1 MSPRYQPS
9 QKVYFPMSRSNVNLS
24 TAFVSQATPMF
35 SDLLQRLKAD
45 ETLSAVRKRDMA
57 SGLRRVAKALAL
69 PPEAIPAELRWLQP
83 RLARIAAPSMG
94 LTDKSW
100 SNAISDARAA
110 LAHLG
115 CVGKRIH
122 QKANLSPEWRSLWDA
137 ALASGDRTIR
147 TTLSPFV
154 YFLNSLGVAPEDVS
168 DDHAAIYRAAL
179 AEDHIRKSPEK
190 VFKQGIHAWN
200 MAVRMIEGWPQQR
213 LVVPTTV
220 TRIKLPL
227 RDFPASLRE
236 DLDGFYA
243 SLAHPNPLDPEAI
256 SAPLREGTVQ
266 LYGRVLV
273 RFASSLVH
281 AGIPIDALDSLA
293 AVVEPKRAE
302 LGLRWML
309 QRVENKTTVAIEQ
322 AAKVLKLVARRYVR
336 SSEADQKQLDRMGC
350 QLAMKK
356 SGGMTSKNRERLRP
370 LDDEATLRRLL
381 LLPEELFARA
391 EARGDAQ
398 ASTLEREDALAI
410 GILLVA
416 PIRRCNLASI
426 HLDNNLDRPGDGS
439 VYLHFS
445 ENEVKNYQ
453 RLEFR
458 LPPEVVKMIGRH
470 LATRAPRL
478 CPPATPWLFPA
489 RDGRGPMHP
498 DGLSKRIRT
507 RIHRETGLTINPH
520 LFRHIAAKL
529 MLDAH
534 PGGYESV
541 RHLLG
546 HSRLSTTLTVYTGLE
561 AGTAARLFADVVEAA
576 RRP

>member
-1 MSPRYQPS
+1 MSTRGQPNR
-9 QKVYFPMSRSNVNLS
+9 KVYFPMSRINANLS
-24 TAFVSQATPMF
+24 TAFVTQATPMF
-35 SDLLQRLKAD
+35 SDLLQRLEAD
-45 ETLSAVRKRDMA
+45 ETLSAVRKRDLA

-69 PPEAIPAELRWLQP
+69 PPEAVPADPRWLQP
-83 RLARIAAPSMG
+83 RLARIAAPSIG
-94 LTDKSW
+94 LKSKSW
-100 SNAISDARAA
+100 SNVLSNAHAA

-122 QKANLSPEWRSLWDA
+122 QKADLSPEWRSLWEA

-154 YFLNSLGVAPEDVS
+154 YFLNSLDVAPEDVS
-168 DDHAAIYRAAL
+168 DAHAAIYRAAL
-179 AEDHIRKSPEK
+179 AEDQIRKSPEK
-190 VFKQGIHAWN
+190 VFKNGVHAWN
-200 MAVRMIEGWPQQR
+200 LATREIAGWPQRR
-213 LVVPTTV
+213 LEAPTTV

-227 RDFPASLRE
+227 TDFPASLRD
-236 DLDGFYA
+236 DLDGFQA
-243 SLAHPNPLDPEAI
+243 SLTHPNPLDPEAI
-256 SAPLREGTVQ
+256 AAPLREETVL

-281 AGIPIDALDSLA
+281 AGVPIDALDSLA
-293 AVVEPKRAE
+293 AVVEPKRVE

-322 AAKVLKLVARRYVR
+322 TAKVLKLVARRYVR
-336 SSEADQKQLDRMGC
+336 ASEADQKRLDGMVVR
-350 QLAMKK
+350 LAMKK
-356 SGGMTSKNRERLRP
+356 SRGMTVKNRERLRP
-370 LDDEATLRRLL
+370 LNDEATLRRLL
-381 LLPEELFARA
+381 MLPEKLFARA

-398 ASTLEREDALAI
+398 ESALEREDALAI
-410 GILLVA
+410 GILCVA

-426 HLDNNLDRPGDGS
+426 HLDDNLDRPGDGS
-439 VYLHFS
+439 TYLHFS

-458 LPPEVVKMIGRH
+458 IPRDVVRMIDRH

-507 RIHRETGLTINPH
+507 RIHRETGLIINPH
-520 LFRHIAAKL
+520 LFRHIAAML
-529 MLDAH
+529 MLEAH

-546 HSRLSTTLTVYTGLE
+546 HSRLSTTMTVYTGLE
-561 AGTAARLFADVVEAA
+561 AGTAVRLLADAVEAA